1 MTQSA
6 RDFIAPML
14 AINAHDLLWGMT
26 VEHIEPTAPSWVH
39 ARVAAGVP
47 VVVRRDQQYVDQ
59 VAVGIRGTRKN
70 ERYATWLPK
79 CSITQVAQ
87 PEDIKSLPQGSEPVQ
102 QALARVAQLL
112 SERRWGVVGS
122 YAFEAITGEKTTTAS
137 SDLDVLLRQEVE
149 MTLEEAQHLF
159 VQIRMLSIPVDVQIE
174 TGVGG
179 FSLADWAT
187 NTGRVLL
194 KTDHG
199 PQLVVNPWLKEDAR

>member
-1 MTQSA
+1 MTQNT

-14 AINAHDLLWGMT
+14 RVNAHDLLWGMT
-26 VEHIEPTAPSWVH
+26 VEHLEPTAPSWVH
-39 ARVAAGVP
+39 ARVAAGNP
-47 VVVRRDQQYVDQ
+47 VVVRRDQQRVNQ
-59 VAVGIRGTRKN
+59 VAVGIRGTRKS
-70 ERYATWLPK
+70 ERYATWVPK
-79 CSITQVAQ
+79 CSIIRVAQ
-87 PEDIKSLPQGSEPVQ
+87 PEDIKLLPQGSEHVQ
-102 QALARVAQLL
+102 KALASVAQLL
-112 SERRWGVVGS
+112 ADRCWGVVGS
-122 YAFEAITGEKTTTAS
+122 YAFEAITGEKITTPS

-159 VQIRMLSIPVDVQIE
+159 VQFRMLPIPVDVQIE